1 MSLLLEEFV
10 TERLPQRS
18 RATVEW
24 PIAATRQGKVYWQAT
39 YWTAEFESPTQYEF
53 VYPGQ
58 LVDVIAIRGNTLL
71 VAAIS

>member
-1 MSLLLEEFV
+1 MNLLLQEFAA
-10 TERLPQRS
+10 ERFPQKS

-39 YWTAEFESPTQYEF
+39 YWTAEFENPTQYEF
-53 VYPGQ
+53 AYPGQ
-58 LVDVIAIRGNTLL
+58 SVDVIAIRGNTLL